1 MSIRKPDT
9 FATCPRCLMSM
20 GAKYPATSRRDNDT
34 QICTY
39 CGVQEALVDLA
50 RSRGAHIPELQ
61 VEREA
66 RMKALIAGCQICNNG
81 VPYGYSKCPSCGRAW
96 ATAKGGSR

>member
-66 RMKALIAGCQICNNG
+66 RMQQTIGVDKFNATLDNAL
-81 VPYGYSKCPSCGRAW
+81 R
-96 ATAKGGSR
+96 KGGS